1 MLTLT
6 GNYTEGWT
14 EYEWRLKLPA
24 QVYEMK
30 MTKPKWIGQDIS
42 NKRLLV
48 IAEQSLG
55 ETFQYI
61 RFAKQLAMEG
71 AKVIVMSQTEAIQIL
86 KQQKWITDVI
96 DYEDTALNMIFILI

>member
-6 GNYTEGWT
+6 GNYSEGWT
-14 EYEWRLKLPA
+14 EYEWRLKLPT

-30 MTKPKWIGQDIS
+30 MTKPKWTGQDIS

-55 ETFQYI
+55 
-61 RFAKQLAMEG
+61 
-71 AKVIVMSQTEAIQIL
+71 
-86 KQQKWITDVI
+86 
-96 DYEDTALNMIFILI
+96 